1 MNEKT
6 PFGRAKALYGKQM
19 RTKDVEAQLA
29 QLQEQAPEM
38 ALQLMTNH
46 LLYLL
51 LEQLDEN
58 AELLHEALD
67 RQAEAPA
74 ETKPAAAEGEAP

>member
-6 PFGRAKALYGKQM
+6 PFSRAKALYGKQM

-29 QLQEQAPEM
+29 QMQEQAPEM

-58 AELLHEALD
+58 ADLLHDALD
-67 RQAEAPA
+67 RQVDAPA
-74 ETKPAAAEGEAP
+74 EAKPAEADGEAS